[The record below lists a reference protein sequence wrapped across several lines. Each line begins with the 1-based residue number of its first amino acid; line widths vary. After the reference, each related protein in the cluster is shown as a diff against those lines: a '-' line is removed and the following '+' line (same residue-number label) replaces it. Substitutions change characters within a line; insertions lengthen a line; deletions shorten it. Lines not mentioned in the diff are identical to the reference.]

1 MEAPKFVLA
10 LPDLVDRWMVEGG
23 LAKWVRTVQA
33 QPTGG
38 CNACRFAEPLS
49 DGSVPCRTSVW
60 RISISACQAFLARAL
75 YRMRPHRPT
84 ALARPAGCEE
94 SSGLLYDAGPSR

>member
-10 LPDLVDRWMVEGG
+10 IPGLVDRWMVEGV
-23 LAKWVRTVQA
+23 LAKRVRTVQA

-49 DGSVPCRTSVW
+49 DRLCTLPDISVEDFDLGV
-60 RISISACQAFLARAL
+60 
-75 YRMRPHRPT
+75 
-84 ALARPAGCEE
+84 
-94 SSGLLYDAGPSR
+94 SGLPCSRFVPYEAPSTDSTR